1 MKHFRSLFVMC
12 CILMFAQVGFASEK
26 IGVVDIQSIVSNSTA
41 VRALKEEHSARLQT
55 LNAIITEAQNALAK
69 ETDPQKIVE
78 IQDKYNSEFNR
89 QKEMIDSQYHSRLS
103 TVEAQLKKDIIESA
117 KKNNYDFVIAK
128 NVVFYGG
135 EDITDIISKDI
146 K

>member
-26 IGVVDIQSIVSNSTA
+26 IGIVDIQSIVSNSTA
-41 VRALKEEHSARLQT
+41 VRALKEEHSARLQA

>member
-41 VRALKEEHSARLQT
+41 VRALKEEHSARLQA

-103 TVEAQLKKDIIESA
+103 TVETQLKKDIIESA